1 MALSKSSATS
11 KVPLTKTSKN
21 EPGAAWSYAGT
32 TDVGRTRAHNEDCI
46 AVKEDLQLVVLADGM
61 GGYQAGEVA
70 SKIAVDVVIDEI
82 TDSKLTEKDIARID
96 PDVGVSV
103 AMRRLR
109 SAIEKANNRICSVQR
124 EREEL
129 DGMGTTIVAACFY
142 DGRVGIAHV
151 GDSRC
156 YRLREGKLEQLTR
169 DHSLVQDQLEKGL
182 ISADEAAHSPQ
193 KNLITRALGIDAL
206 AEADT
211 HEFRTRAGDMYLLC
225 SDGLSDM
232 VDNSDIHKEL
242 VSNRST
248 KDMVARLVAAAN
260 EAGGRDN
267 ISVIIV
273 RVGDPVEPDMWWKKF
288 LQKPAPGAAVLAK
301 TPAKPPI
308 KPPAKPPGK

>member
-1 MALSKSSATS
+1 MSLMKPMAASKPKKAEGPSWA
-11 KVPLTKTSKN
+11 
-21 EPGAAWSYAGT
+21 YAGL
-32 TDVGRTRAHNEDCI
+32 TDVGRTRAHNEDSI

-82 TDSKLTEKDIARID
+82 TESKLTEKDIARID
-96 PDVGVSV
+96 PDSGISI

-109 SAIEKANNRICSVQR
+109 SAIEKSNNRICSVQR
-124 EREEL
+124 DREDL

-156 YRLREGKLEQLTR
+156 YRLRDGVLDQLTR

-182 ISADEAAHSPQ
+182 ITESEAENSPQ

-211 HEFRTRAGDMYLLC
+211 QEFRTRPGDLYLLC

-232 VDNSDIHKEL
+232 VDNKDLHKEL
-242 VSNRST
+242 ESKRSVKEMAT
-248 KDMVARLVAAAN
+248 RMVAAAN

-273 RVGDPVEPDMWWKKF
+273 RVGATAGGDMWWKQF
-288 LQKPAPGAAVLAK
+288 LNKPVAK
-301 TPAKPPI
+301 K
-308 KPPAKPPGK
+308 

>member
-1 MALSKSSATS
+1 MSLLKSKLVS
-11 KVPLTKTSKN
+11 KPKK
-21 EPGAAWSYAGT
+21 AAAPKWDYAGLS
-32 TDVGRTRAHNEDCI
+32 DVGRTRAHNEDCI
-46 AVKEDLQLVVLADGM
+46 AIKEDLQLVVLADGM

-70 SKIAVDVVIDEI
+70 SKIAVDVVIEEI

-96 PDVGVSV
+96 PESGTSI

-109 SAIEKANNRICSVQR
+109 AAIEKANNRICTVSR
-124 EREEL
+124 DREEL

-156 YRLREGKLEQLTR
+156 YRVREGVLDQLTR

-182 ISADEAAHSPQ
+182 ITEDEAENSPQ

-211 HEFRTRAGDMYLLC
+211 QEFRTRPGDTYLLC

-232 VDNSDIHKEL
+232 ISNDEIKAEL
-242 VSNRST
+242 VSGRSL
-248 KDMVARLVAAAN
+248 KDAVSRLVDAAN
-260 EAGGRDN
+260 DAGGRDN
-267 ISVIIV
+267 ISAILVT
-273 RVGDPVEPDMWWKKF
+273 VGPNADGDQWWKQF
-288 LQKPAPGAAVLAK
+288 LNKPAAAK
-301 TPAKPPI
+301 
-308 KPPAKPPGK
+308 

>member
-1 MALSKSSATS
+1 MSLLKPKAAAKP
-11 KVPLTKTSKN
+11 KKN
-21 EPGAAWSYAGT
+21 DAPGWAYAGLS
-32 TDVGRTRAHNEDCI
+32 DVGRTRAHNEDCI
-46 AVKEDLQLVVLADGM
+46 AIKEELQLVVLADGM

-70 SKIAVDVVIDEI
+70 SKIAVDVVIEEI

-96 PDVGVSV
+96 PDTGISI

-109 SAIEKANNRICSVQR
+109 SAIEKANNRICSFAR
-124 EREEL
+124 DREEL

-156 YRLREGKLEQLTR
+156 YRLRDGLLDQLTR

-182 ISADEAAHSPQ
+182 ISAEQAANSSQ

-211 HEFRTRAGDMYLLC
+211 QEFRTRAGDRYLLC

-232 VDNSDIHKEL
+232 VEAGPLRDMLAQYTNPQDAVKHL
-242 VSNRST
+242 V
-248 KDMVARLVAAAN
+248 DAAN
-260 EAGGRDN
+260 KAGGRDN
-267 ISVIIV
+267 ISVIV
-273 RVGDPVEPDMWWKKF
+273 VQVGETTSGDLWWKQF
-288 LQKPAPGAAVLAK
+288 LKKPGTQSAK
-301 TPAKPPI
+301 KGT
-308 KPPAKPPGK
+308 

>member
-1 MALSKSSATS
+1 MSLIKPMTAPKP
-11 KVPLTKTSKN
+11 KK
-21 EPGAAWSYAGT
+21 AAGPSWAYAGI
-32 TDVGRTRAHNEDCI
+32 TDVGRTRAHNEDSI

-82 TDSKLTEKDIARID
+82 TESKLTEKDIARID
-96 PDVGVSV
+96 PASGISI

-109 SAIEKANNRICSVQR
+109 SAIEKSNNRICSVQR
-124 EREEL
+124 DREEL

-156 YRLREGKLEQLTR
+156 YRLRDGVLDQLTR

-182 ISADEAAHSPQ
+182 ITEQEAENSPQ

-211 HEFRTRAGDMYLLC
+211 QEFRTRAGDLYLLC

-232 VDNSDIHKEL
+232 VENKDLQKEL
-242 VSNRST
+242 QSARPVKEMAT
-248 KDMVARLVAAAN
+248 RLVAAAN

-273 RVGDPVEPDMWWKKF
+273 RVGANAGGDMWWKQF
-288 LQKPAPGAAVLAK
+288 LN
-301 TPAKPPI
+301 
-308 KPPAKPPGK
+308 KPPAKK